1 MDRYLVA
8 VVPQLL
14 DVLVVGV
21 LVRDVERGVD
31 RTAVG
36 IGSRVGEQLIVNIPV
51 LVVHRIVE
59 GD

>member
-36 IGSRVGEQLIVNIPV
+36 IGSRLGEQLIVNIPV